1 MRVYRAL
8 GIALVVQASLAL
20 TACTPEAITAFT
32 SIATVIVQPD
42 TLDIDVDAHASLSA
56 AGYNAYGL
64 PMLGLPPTWSSTD
77 PTIAQVTQTGD
88 VVGIDTGVTTIT
100 ATLSGKTGLS
110 TVKVR
115 RRVATVT
122 VAPASAAVAPGQS
135 VQLTET
141 LRSASGQLITGRT
154 VTWSSSST
162 TVATVSA
169 TGLVTALTPGVAVIS
184 ATCEGK
190 SGSATVTVNVTVLP
204 VASVAVTP
212 ASAAIFIGGTAQLT
226 ATAKDANGN
235 VLSGRTPIWS
245 TSDAAVATV
254 TAAGVVTGVAVGAA
268 TVTAVVEGM
277 SGSSSVT
284 VTAAAVDACDPS
296 YVVPSQPALP
306 GGIDVTVQRRGTAC
320 GTLLV
325 SSAIPL
331 MSGALTAAQM
341 SQLRL
346 FVGGKEQALY
356 VEPLQGTHAGGSLR
370 AVLVQFNYSLAAG
383 KPVPGQLVLGEARGT
398 VDIVKPTASRT
409 NPVAVVLP
417 TSPDYLVGTQIVGP
431 TLTVAAAS
439 QVSATVQQYQSNF
452 PLYADKLWTSEGAM
466 WEGNFYDRALI
477 YYAWWARTGNVEYWR
492 RGTSIALSYRR
503 DYLELNNY
511 QTSAHWS
518 QIEGIELH
526 YLLTGDGASRTAVG
540 RVGDVFN
547 VEYYMADLGNLGG
560 PLDNRI
566 QARTLMALLTSWKLN
581 APTQTGSVWGTLLP
595 DALNKILSS
604 QDAAG
609 AYRFTN
615 TAQCG
620 YNKPWMVGLLNDA
633 LIKYYTSFSA
643 DARIPTAIQ
652 KANDY
657 MWANDWD
664 AASKNFVYLDGPCPE
679 DEGGPMPDLNNLIVN
694 GFAWTYQRT
703 GNTVYRDRADEI
715 FAGAVANDWLDGS
728 KQFNQHYTSSYRYL
742 AYRQ

>member
-8 GIALVVQASLAL
+8 GIALSVQASLVL

-32 SIATVIVQPD
+32 SVATVIVQPD
-42 TLDIDVDAHASLSA
+42 TLDIDVDAHAPLTA
-56 AGYNAYGL
+56 VGYNAYGI
-64 PMLGLPPTWSSTD
+64 PMLGLPPTWSSAD
-77 PTIAQVTQTGD
+77 PAIAQVAQTGD
-88 VVGIDTGVTTIT
+88 VAGMADGETTIT
-100 ATLSGKTGLS
+100 ATVSGKSGLS
-110 TVKVR
+110 NVKVR

-122 VAPASAAVAPGQS
+122 VTPASAAVAPGQT
-135 VQLTET
+135 VQLTAE
-141 LRSASGQLITGRT
+141 LRSASGHLITGRT
-154 VTWSSSST
+154 VTWSSASSA
-162 TVATVSA
+162 VATVSE
-169 TGLVTALTPGVAVIS
+169 TGLVTAVSSGAAVIT

-190 SGSATVTVNVTVLP
+190 SGSATVTVNAIP
-204 VASVAVTP
+204 VASVVVTP
-212 ASAAIFIGGTAQLT
+212 ASAAISVGGTAQLT

-254 TAAGVVTGVAVGAA
+254 TTAGVVTAVAVGAA
-268 TVTAVVEGM
+268 TITAVVEGK
-277 SGSSSVT
+277 SGSSSIT
-284 VTAAAVDACDPS
+284 VTAATVDACDPS
-296 YVVPSQPALP
+296 YVVPSQPPLA

-320 GTLLV
+320 GTVLV

-331 MSGALTAAQM
+331 SSGALTTAQI

-356 VEPLQGTHAGGSLR
+356 VEALKGTHAGGSLR

-383 KPVPGQLVLGEARGT
+383 KPVPGQLVLGQTRGT
-398 VDIVKPTASRT
+398 VDIAKPTTSRT

-417 TSPDYLVGTQIVGP
+417 TNPDYLVGTQIVGP
-431 TLTVAAAS
+431 TLTFAAAS
-439 QVSATVQQYQSNF
+439 QVSATVQLYQSNF
-452 PLYADKLWTSEGAM
+452 SLYADKLWTTEGAA

-492 RGTSIALSYRR
+492 RATSIALSYRR

-518 QIEGIELH
+518 QIEGVELH
-526 YLLTGDGASRTAVG
+526 YLLTGDEASRTAVG

-547 VEYYMADLGNLGG
+547 VEYYMANLGNLAG
-560 PLDNRI
+560 PLDNRV
-566 QARTLMALLTSWKLN
+566 QARTLMALLTSWKLT

-595 DALNKILSS
+595 DALTKILST

-664 AASKNFVYLDGPCPE
+664 AASRNFVYLDGPCPE

-703 GNTVYRDRADEI
+703 GNTVYRDRADQI
-715 FAGAVANDWLDGS
+715 LAGAVANDWLEGS